1 MLYHENGYVDI
12 PWIISRGLP
21 FMFVYG
27 GRGTGK
33 TYGALDT
40 VLEQKLKFIYLRKSQ
55 TQADIVGKPEF
66 SPFSPVAAA
75 RGVEITSAPV
85 AKYVSGFYYGH
96 EVEGK
101 IQP

>member
-66 SPFSPVAAA
+66 SPFSPVAVA

-85 AKYVSGFYYGH
+85 AKYVSGFYYGQ
-96 EVEGK
+96 EDGGK
-101 IQP
+101 I